1 MDHLLDELAACKVKS
16 KMDLT
21 SGFWQVRLSPESK
34 KLTSF
39 ILPNQMVYRFKVLPM
54 GLAVSPGVFQHYTSR
69 HVARFK
75 LEPRVR
81 EVLAAGSTIDVL
93 VDDFLLGS
101 TNEELHLE
109 LLDLWLTYAEANRLF
124 SSASS

>member
-1 MDHLLDELAACKVKS
+1 MVSPAFFVGKADGGRRFFVDYSKFNKLLQPCALPLPLMDHLLDEVAACKVMS
-16 KMDLT
+16 KMYLT
-21 SGFWQVRLSPESK
+21 SGFWQVRLIPESK

-75 LEPRVR
+75 L
-81 EVLAAGSTIDVL
+81 
-93 VDDFLLGS
+93 
-101 TNEELHLE
+101 
-109 LLDLWLTYAEANRLF
+109 
-124 SSASS
+124 